1 MQTIARQG
9 LALELTREQCAL
21 IVEGLAARPF
31 REVFELI
38 GQLHAGA
45 AAGAGVCVTLGAAQ
59 LRLILDTLGGMP
71 FARVC
76 HLLQSMHRQMR
87 ADQD

>member
-1 MQTIARQG
+1 METVARRE
-9 LALELTREQCAL
+9 LALALTRADCAL
-21 IVEGLAARPF
+21 IVEGLAERPF

-38 GQLHAGA
+38 GMLHAGA
-45 AAGAGVCVTLGAAQ
+45 EPHVTCNAAQ

-76 HLLQSMHRQMR
+76 SLLQSMHRQMR
-87 ADQD
+87 ADRH

>member
-1 MQTIARQG
+1 MQT
-9 LALELTREQCAL
+9 LALTRDQCAL
-21 IVEGLAARPF
+21 IIEGLAERPF

-38 GQLHAGA
+38 GVLHAGA
-45 AAGAGVCVTLGAAQ
+45 GTQLALQPGQ

-76 HLLQSMHRQMR
+76 PLLQSMHQQMHAAR
-87 ADQD
+87 H